1 MMGPASPIY
10 TRQKTKQYTSFA
22 KIYVDSM
29 KLILH
34 VDNLRNNRTLTNMR
48 GENPRKSRI
57 AAAAPQSERIY
68 IYIYTYRMYQH
79 NRRQRE
85 KKIRRILHELHRAK
99 TGNGRSK

>member
-1 MMGPASPIY
+1 MGPASPIY

-68 IYIYTYRMYQH
+68 IYIHIQNVSTQSEATR
-79 NRRQRE
+79 
-85 KKIRRILHELHRAK
+85 KKNTSYSA
-99 TGNGRSK
+99 